1 MINGFDRRTVIQLAA
16 GAMLGGQ
23 FSRADVKA
31 FRLGLMAGVN
41 RDPDSAI
48 ARVHELGFP
57 TCFVS
62 TENFEPQF
70 AARVKAALD
79 RYGIEATTVESLG
92 PGKMVWD
99 FLQGPST
106 IGLVPRQTRR
116 ARIDALK
123 RASDFAKMLD
133 VPQLQTHCGFI
144 PENPDD
150 PSYTE
155 TVDAIREVA
164 SHCKQNGQMFLYE
177 TGQET
182 PVTLLRT
189 IIDVGLDNQG
199 VGLDT
204 ANLILYGK
212 GNPVDALDVIGK
224 YVRSVHAKD
233 GLFPTEPRKL
243 GAEVPIGHGRVD
255 FPRVIAGLR
264 NLGYHGAITIERE
277 TSGPRQIEDIK
288 QSRVFLEGI
297 IRESGSRSR

>member
-1 MINGFDRRTVIQLAA
+1 
-16 GAMLGGQ
+16 
-23 FSRADVKA
+23 
-31 FRLGLMAGVN
+31 
-41 RDPDSAI
+41 
-48 ARVHELGFP
+48 
-57 TCFVS
+57 
-62 TENFEPQF
+62 
-70 AARVKAALD
+70 
-79 RYGIEATTVESLG
+79 
-92 PGKMVWD
+92 MVWD

-182 PVTLLRT
+182 PVTRLRT